1 MTFSSRRVKEEDSND
16 KTWGKGSG
24 SSRRYIRHEE
34 STNGSSTRW
43 LASGERSGWLTSVGG
58 GVTKRVGG
66 GRSVGHRGFYSWR
79 RERELVTDPHIARQQ
94 RRAVRR
100 ARALSWGHRQAGPWS
115 V

>member
-43 LASGERSGWLTSVGG
+43 LASGERSVRLTSV
-58 GVTKRVGG
+58 VGKSDAKG
-66 GRSVGHRGFYSWR
+66 GRKLRPPGLLLPE
-79 RERELVTDPHIARQQ
+79 EREGVASRTTCRQ
-94 RRAVRR
+94 R
-100 ARALSWGHRQAGPWS
+100 
-115 V
+115 